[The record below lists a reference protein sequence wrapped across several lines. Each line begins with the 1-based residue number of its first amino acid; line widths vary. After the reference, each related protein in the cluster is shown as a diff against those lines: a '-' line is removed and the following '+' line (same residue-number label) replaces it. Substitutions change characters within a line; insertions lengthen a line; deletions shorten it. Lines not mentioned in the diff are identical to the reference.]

1 MDTDRIDFYF
11 DPMCPWAYQTS
22 VWIREVRR
30 LTGLEISWKFFSLEE
45 INLVEGKKH
54 PWERD
59 LSYGWSPM
67 RVGAWL
73 RRQSM
78 AWCDDWY
85 EAIGTALHVNALR
98 PYDREVALGLLAA
111 IGAPKNAWDDALAD
125 PTTHDDVRADHERAV
140 HEYAGFGVPI
150 LVFANNRAVF
160 GPVVVPAP
168 MGDEALRLWDLTV
181 AYSLF
186 EGLYEIKTPKTN
198 ADLNMIGKFFA
209 PYLKARQWK
218 TVQNPAP

>member
-1 MDTDRIDFYF
+1 MDAKRIDFYF

-59 LSYGWSPM
+59 LAYGWSPM

-73 RRQSM
+73 RRQNM
-78 AWCDDWY
+78 TWCDAWY
-85 EAIGTALHVNALR
+85 EA
-98 PYDREVALGLLAA
+98 
-111 IGAPKNAWDDALAD
+111 
-125 PTTHDDVRADHERAV
+125 
-140 HEYAGFGVPI
+140 
-150 LVFANNRAVF
+150 
-160 GPVVVPAP
+160 
-168 MGDEALRLWDLTV
+168 MRLWEMTV
-181 AYSLF
+181 AYSSF
-186 EGLYEIKTPKTN
+186 EGLYEIKTPKTK
-198 ADLNMIGKFFA
+198 ADLTKIGEIFA
-209 PYLKARQWK
+209 PYLTARQWN